1 MILDL
6 IQFPKNSS
14 GNFLYGWQKETS
26 MENDKIDDSETKKDG
41 YLTDDEE
48 EEWFALPVSRL
59 DTIQLCGFDDD
70 VSTTTNGDCW

>member
-1 MILDL
+1 
-6 IQFPKNSS
+6 
-14 GNFLYGWQKETS
+14 